1 MVRSLLYTWESF
13 RARPSGESIAT
24 KGAIEMM
31 VEIGKA
37 AEHFGGAIWRRGK
50 IGCEAEKG
58 SGPKALKAGTV
69 LRNRYTV
76 ERFLFWDGRYNHYVT
91 TIIGGNGIYELREFP
106 NHHGI
111 EGEMEIL
118 AKQVFHRGI
127 LRRYDFF
134 VENNRSYIV
143 LEYQEAPNLENSP
156 RVFSASDILWIAFNL
171 GDALDYLHRHGIAH
185 VDLSGRNIKDM
196 GEIQK
201 IVDLSGCRL
210 FGTPSL
216 GGFAEAR
223 ERDFLEL
230 VDLLEKLI
238 MRVMDESEDPS
249 LLDLIRALEEMV
261 DRSSLSAEDFKGR
274 LSQGIIKT
282 KGGDEG
288 VSPGGMSQD
297 EEIPSTLV
305 SDSLR
310 RHIAAC

>member
-1 MVRSLLYTWESF
+1 M
-13 RARPSGESIAT
+13 

-31 VEIGKA
+31 AELGKA
-37 AEHFGGAIWRRGK
+37 ADHFGGAMWRRGK
-50 IGCEAEKG
+50 IGCATKKG
-58 SGPKALKAGTV
+58 SGPKALEAGTV

-91 TIIGGNGIYELREFP
+91 TIIGGNKIYELREFP
-106 NHHGI
+106 DHHGI

-134 VENNRSYIV
+134 IENNKSYIV
-143 LEYQEAPNLENSP
+143 SEYQEAPDLENSP

-171 GDALDYLHRHGIAH
+171 VDTLDCLHRHGIAR
-185 VDLSGRNIKDM
+185 VDLSSRNIKDM

-216 GGFAEAR
+216 EGFTEAR

-238 MRVMDESEDPS
+238 IRVMDESEDPL

-261 DRSSLSAEDFKGR
+261 DMPPLSAEDFKKR
-274 LSQGIIKT
+274 LSRSITKT
-282 KGGDEG
+282 RRRDEG
-288 VSPGGMSQD
+288 VSPKAMSQD
-297 EEIPSTLV
+297 KEILSTLV
-305 SDSLR
+305 SGPLR

>member
-1 MVRSLLYTWESF
+1 MK
-13 RARPSGESIAT
+13 GE
-24 KGAIEMM
+24 IEMI
-31 VEIGKA
+31 VELGKA
-37 AEHFGGAIWRRGK
+37 ADHFGGAMWRRGK
-50 IGCEAEKG
+50 IGRAAKKG

-69 LRNRYTV
+69 LRNRYKV

-91 TIIGGNGIYELREFP
+91 TIIGGNRIYELREFP
-106 NHHGI
+106 DHHGI

-134 VENNRSYIV
+134 IENNKSYIV
-143 LEYQEAPNLENSP
+143 SEYQEAPDLENSP

-171 GDALDYLHRHGIAH
+171 VDTLDCLHRHGIAR
-185 VDLSGRNIKDM
+185 VDLSSRNIKDM

-216 GGFAEAR
+216 EGFTEAK

-238 MRVMDESEDPS
+238 MRVMDESEDPL

-261 DRSSLSAEDFKGR
+261 DMPPFSAEDFKKR
-274 LSQGIIKT
+274 LSRSITKT
-282 KGGDEG
+282 ERRDEG
-288 VSPGGMSQD
+288 VSPGAMSQH
-297 EEIPSTLV
+297 EEIPSILV
-305 SDSLR
+305 SGPLR